1 MNTPLQNP
9 LRTVV
14 DMEAHT
20 VTDVQSHRRSLT
32 LASDAAV
39 RERPRVVTDRREM
52 IIVHHSKL
60 FRDCLKQALKNS
72 VEYSLRDFKTL
83 DEAVEH
89 VDPTKLKVLLIG
101 LQGSDWLAERARLD
115 AVIEQVGNDVPLVV
129 TGDSE
134 DPRFVVNLLNKGVR
148 GYIPASMDLEVTIKA
163 LALVMAGGTFAP
175 ASCLLK
181 LWQSPAS
188 ATDNTGDLRGLT
200 NKQLAVIEAI
210 RQGKAN
216 KTIAY
221 ELNMCESTVKVHVRN
236 IMKKL
241 QAKNRTQVA
250 YIANK
255 MLQYSAD

>member
-1 MNTPLQNP
+1 MDF
-9 LRTVV
+9 RTI
-14 DMEAHT
+14 A
-20 VTDVQSHRRSLT
+20 DVQSHSASLPPHLDT
-32 LASDAAV
+32 AVQDALASSV
-39 RERPRVVTDRREM
+39 DRDKM
-52 IIVHHSKL
+52 IIVHHSRL
-60 FRDCLKQALKNS
+60 FRDCLKQALNS
-72 VEYSLRDFKTL
+72 SVDFEIADFSTL
-83 DEAVEH
+83 DDALAQVE
-89 VDPTKLKVLLIG
+89 PNSIRLLIIG
-101 LQGSDWLAERARLD
+101 LQGNDWLAERSKLD
-115 AVIEQVGNDVPLVV
+115 AIFDCLGEDVPLVA

-148 GYIPASMDLEVTIKA
+148 GYIPASLELQVTLQA
-163 LALVMAGGTFAP
+163 LALVLAGGVYAP

-181 LWQSPAS
+181 LWQNPTSETEQA
-188 ATDNTGDLRGLT
+188 GDLRGLT

-255 MLQYSAD
+255 MLQHVDA

>member
-1 MNTPLQNP
+1 MEF
-9 LRTVV
+9 RTI
-14 DMEAHT
+14 A
-20 VTDVQSHRRSLT
+20 DVQSHSHSLPPP
-32 LASDAAV
+32 ADSAV
-39 RERPRVVTDRREM
+39 HDLISAPVQRDKM
-52 IIVHHSKL
+52 IIVHHSRL
-60 FRDCLKQALKNS
+60 FRDCLKQALNS
-72 VEYSLRDFKTL
+72 SVDFEIADFRTL
-83 DEAVEH
+83 DEALSQVEGH
-89 VDPTKLKVLLIG
+89 AIRLLIIG
-101 LQGSDWLAERARLD
+101 LQGNDWLAERSKLD
-115 AVIEQVGNDVPLVV
+115 AVLDHVGDDVPLVA

-148 GYIPASMDLEVTIKA
+148 GYIPASLELEVTLHA
-163 LALVMAGGTFAP
+163 LALVMAGGGYAP

-181 LWQSPAS
+181 LWQNPTSETEKA
-188 ATDNTGDLRGLT
+188 GDLRGLT

-255 MLQYSAD
+255 MLQQVNE